1 MILRLLAIAVIA
13 GIPAFGQQLQTGV
26 VHEKIVCRQDPS
38 QSYALYLPKAYT
50 PDRRWPIIY
59 AFDPFARGNAPL
71 ELMKAAAEKAGFIV
85 AGSSNSRN
93 GPVKDSIAA
102 AQAMWADTH
111 QRLAIDQKQRYATG
125 LSGGARVAATLAQLC
140 GNCIAGVVGQSAGFH
155 DSTPPTKNTQFV
167 FFGTAGN
174 LDFNYTE
181 LVELDKK
188 LNDVQVPHR
197 IRVFAGTHQYATP
210 EIWDEAF
217 AWLELQAMRR
227 GLRPRDQSFIAQQQ
241 KAGLERAAQ
250 FEAHGD
256 LLQALREYRGLV
268 ADFEGL
274 ADTSAAAVKLAE
286 FQSRKDVKD
295 ALKADRSAI
304 ERQRHDFQ
312 DAFTSLALV
321 RTEPENAATALA
333 KTGAQLSIL
342 RAEVRKNKDEN
353 APQVIP
359 VRRTLLQILS
369 QAIEMGQQAIRD
381 REYALAI
388 TYFDLVIQY
397 ARAAPLAHFEKARA
411 LALAG
416 RSKEVLPA
424 LRKAVEAGFDE
435 PAALE
440 SAAEFAALRDK
451 PEFREIVESAR
462 QKRE

>member
-1 MILRLLAIAVIA
+1 MILRLLAIAAIA
-13 GIPAFGQQLQTGV
+13 GTPTLARQLQPGV
-26 VHEKIVCRQDPS
+26 LHEKIVCQQDPS

-50 PDRRWPIIY
+50 PERGWPIIY
-59 AFDPFARGNAPL
+59 AFDPFARGGAPVD
-71 ELMKAAAEKAGFIV
+71 LMKAAAEKAGFIV
-85 AGSSNSRN
+85 AGSNNSRN

-102 AQAMWADTH
+102 AQAMWGDTH

-140 GNCIAGVVGQSAGFH
+140 GSCIAGVVGQSAGFH

-174 LDFNYTE
+174 LDFNYIE

-188 LNDVQVPHR
+188 LNDLQLPHR
-197 IRVFAGTHQYATP
+197 IRVFAGSHQYAPP
-210 EIWDEAF
+210 EVWDEAI
-217 AWLELQAMRR
+217 AWLEVQAMRR

-274 ADTSAAAVKLAE
+274 ADTSAAATKLAE
-286 FQSRKDVKD
+286 FQSRKDVKE

-312 DAFTSLALV
+312 EAFTALELV
-321 RTEPENAATALA
+321 RTEPEKVATALSNV
-333 KTGAQLSIL
+333 GAQLATL

-353 APQVIP
+353 APQVMP

-416 RSKEVLPA
+416 RNRDVLPA

-440 SAAEFAALRDK
+440 SAPEFAALRDK
-451 PEFREIVESAR
+451 PEFREIVEAAR
-462 QKRE
+462 KKRK

>member
-1 MILRLLAIAVIA
+1 MIFRLFALAVLIA
-13 GIPAFGQQLQTGV
+13 GIPVLAQELQTGT
-26 VHEKIVCRQDPS
+26 VHEKIVCQQDPS

-50 PDRRWPIIY
+50 PERRWPIIY
-59 AFDPFARGNAPL
+59 AFDPFARGSAPV
-71 ELMKAAAEKAGFIV
+71 ELMKAAAERAGFIV
-85 AGSSNSRN
+85 AGSNNSRN

-188 LNDVQVPHR
+188 LNDLQLPHR
-197 IRVFAGTHQYATP
+197 IRIFSGSHQYATP
-210 EIWDEAF
+210 EVWDEAF
-217 AWLELQAMRR
+217 AWLELHAMRR

-256 LLQALREYRGLV
+256 LLEALREYRGLV

-274 ADTSAAAVKLAE
+274 ADTSTAAARLSE
-286 FQSRKDVKD
+286 FQSHKNVKE
-295 ALKADRSAI
+295 ALKADRVAI

-312 DAFTSLALV
+312 EAYTTLELV

-333 KTGAQLSIL
+333 RVGGQLSVL
-342 RAEVRKNKDEN
+342 RSQVRKNKDEN
-353 APQVIP
+353 TPQVIP

-369 QAIEMGQQAIRD
+369 QAIEMGQQATRD

-388 TYFDLVIQY
+388 TYFDFVIQY

-411 LALAG
+411 LALAE
-416 RSKEVLPA
+416 RNKDVLPE

-435 PAALE
+435 PAAIE
-440 SAAEFAALRDK
+440 SAAEFAHLHNS
-451 PEFREIVESAR
+451 PEFREIVQSAR
-462 QKRE
+462 QKR